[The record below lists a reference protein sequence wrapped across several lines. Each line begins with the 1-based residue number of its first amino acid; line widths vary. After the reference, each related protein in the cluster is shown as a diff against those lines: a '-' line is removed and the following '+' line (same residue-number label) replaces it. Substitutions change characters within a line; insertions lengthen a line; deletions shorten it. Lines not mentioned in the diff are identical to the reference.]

1 MIDLSQFD
9 NGDFQRGASRLK
21 ELAWWF
27 ARSLFF
33 AGWFPLPSALKVRI
47 LRLFG
52 AKVGKGVVIRSR
64 VDISFPWRLSL
75 GDHVWVGDEV
85 KILSLAEVEVGS
97 HVCLSQRAFLCTG
110 SHDFGS
116 TAFDLRTGPIRIGPG
131 CWIGA
136 QAFVGPG
143 VVFGP
148 ESRCLAGAVVV
159 RSVPRGCSVGGV
171 PAKILRDSAGRD
183 STAVL
188 PGDPA
193 CVS

>member
-1 MIDLSQFD
+1 MIDLARFD
-9 NGDFQRGASRLK
+9 NGDFQRGAPRLK
-21 ELAWWF
+21 ELAWWW

-33 AGWFPLPSALKVRI
+33 SGWFPLPSFLKVLV

-110 SHDFGS
+110 SHDFES
-116 TAFDLRTGPIRIGPG
+116 TAFDLRTAPIRIGMG

-159 RSVPRGCSVGGV
+159 RPVPQGCTVGGI
-171 PAKILRDSAGRD
+171 PARPLGPSAAMD
-183 STAVL
+183 PTVVL
-188 PGDPA
+188 GGIRLP
-193 CVS
+193 VR

>member
-52 AKVGKGVVIRSR
+52 ARVGKGVVIRSR

-85 KILSLAEVEVGS
+85 KILSLAEVDVGS

-159 RSVPRGCSVGGV
+159 RSVPPGSSVGGV
-171 PAKILRDSAGRD
+171 PARPPHDSAGRD

>member
-1 MIDLSQFD
+1 MIDLSQFE

-52 AKVGKGVVIRSR
+52 ARVGKGVVIRSR

-116 TAFDLRTGPIRIGPG
+116 KAFDLRTGPIRIGPG

-159 RSVPRGCSVGGV
+159 RSVPRGGTVGGV
-171 PAKILRDSAGRD
+171 PARPPRSSA
-183 STAVL
+183 V
-188 PGDPA
+188 PA
-193 CVS
+193 SAQCL

>member
-33 AGWFPLPSALKVRI
+33 AGWFPVPSALKVRI

-159 RSVPRGCSVGGV
+159 RSVPQGGTVAGV
-171 PAKILRDSAGRD
+171 PARSTRSSAAPD
-183 STAVL
+183 STAAL
-188 PGDPA
+188 PGDP
-193 CVS
+193 VRVP

>member
-21 ELAWWF
+21 ELVWWF

-33 AGWFPLPSALKVRI
+33 AGWFPLPSGLKVRI

>member
-1 MIDLSQFD
+1 MIDLSQFE

-33 AGWFPLPSALKVRI
+33 AGWFPVPSALKVRI

-85 KILSLAEVEVGS
+85 KILSLAEVDVGS

-159 RSVPRGCSVGGV
+159 RSVPPGSSVGGV
-171 PAKILRDSAGRD
+171 PARPPHDSARRD

>member
-1 MIDLSQFD
+1 
-9 NGDFQRGASRLK
+9 
-21 ELAWWF
+21 
-27 ARSLFF
+27 
-33 AGWFPLPSALKVRI
+33 
-47 LRLFG
+47 
-52 AKVGKGVVIRSR
+52 
-64 VDISFPWRLSL
+64 VDVSFPWRLSL

-159 RSVPRGCSVGGV
+159 RAVDHGSTVGGV
-171 PAKILRDSAGRD
+171 PARPLNLRGGRD
-183 STAVL
+183 STVM
-188 PGDPA
+188 PPDPSGDPSPVPGA
-193 CVS
+193 PLSFPI

>member
-1 MIDLSQFD
+1 MIDLSRFD
-9 NGDFQRGASRLK
+9 NGDFPRGAPRWK
-21 ELAWWF
+21 ELAWWW

-33 AGWFPLPSALKVRI
+33 AGSFPLPSGLKVRI
-47 LRLFG
+47 LRSFG

-64 VDISFPWRLSL
+64 VDVSFPWRLSL

-116 TAFDLRTGPIRIGPG
+116 SGFDLKTAPIRIGSG

-159 RSVPRGCSVGGV
+159 RPVPRGCTVGGV

-183 STAVL
+183 STAVPNGVPL
-188 PGDPA
+188 PVP
-193 CVS
+193 

>member
-1 MIDLSQFD
+1 MIDLSQFG

-33 AGWFPLPSALKVRI
+33 AGWFPLPSAVKVRI

-52 AKVGKGVVIRSR
+52 ARVGQGVVIRSR

-85 KILSLAEVEVGS
+85 KILSLAEIEVGS

-116 TAFDLRTGPIRIGPG
+116 TAFDLRTGPIRIGRG

-143 VVFGP
+143 VVFEPG
-148 ESRCLAGAVVV
+148 SRCMAGAVVV
-159 RSVPRGCSVGGV
+159 RAVARGSTVGGV
-171 PAKILRDSAGRD
+171 PARP
-183 STAVL
+183 L
-188 PGDPA
+188 PDPSLPESPA
-193 CVS
+193 LTPVPVRE